1 MTAAQGLPA
10 IFRSLFLQAENLLV
24 ENPPTA
30 WLPFSCWREQG
41 AGQASILSVP
51 YTPPGPA
58 RHWAGPALGQLG
70 LFSSQLI
77 DPSPCAWPL
86 GGIRESA
93 R

>member
-24 ENPPTA
+24 ENPPTT

-51 YTPPGPA
+51 YTP
-58 RHWAGPALGQLG
+58 LGQLG
-70 LFSSQLI
+70 TGPVQHWAS
-77 DPSPCAWPL
+77 
-86 GGIRESA
+86 
-93 R
+93 

>member
-24 ENPPTA
+24 ANPPTT

-51 YTPPGPA
+51 YTP
-58 RHWAGPALGQLG
+58 WA
-70 LFSSQLI
+70 S
-77 DPSPCAWPL
+77 
-86 GGIRESA
+86 
-93 R
+93 

>member
-41 AGQASILSVP
+41 GGAGIDFVSPLYP
-51 YTPPGPA
+51 
-58 RHWAGPALGQLG
+58 LGQLG
-70 LFSSQLI
+70 TGPVQHWAS
-77 DPSPCAWPL
+77 
-86 GGIRESA
+86 
-93 R
+93 

>member
-1 MTAAQGLPA
+1 MTAAQGLQA

-51 YTPPGPA
+51 YTP
-58 RHWAGPALGQLG
+58 WA
-70 LFSSQLI
+70 S
-77 DPSPCAWPL
+77 
-86 GGIRESA
+86 
-93 R
+93 